1 MGHLIQRIHFLRRQR
16 RADDPAAHRAQRAIG
31 TGRAA
36 GGCRA
41 RQVAP
46 GSESCRYMGHAL
58 LGRIEC
64 YAMRSAR
71 PPSR

>member
-1 MGHLIQRIHFLRRQR
+1 MTRPRT
-16 RADDPAAHRAQRAIG
+16 AHSAQSELDVPLAH
-31 TGRAA
+31 A
-36 GGCRA
+36 
-41 RQVAP
+41 AP

-58 LGRIEC
+58 LGRIAC